1 MAASAVF
8 GRRRFRVL
16 VVEKGFV
23 INVLQRLITPA
34 RMQLQRRVCF
44 KSEQIQLQRR
54 SVLLV
59 LKKNFSRALFN
70 ILDQFRQTSLR

>member
-23 INVLQRLITPA
+23 INVLQRLIIPV